1 VRSVV
6 VVVAC
11 GITGATVSVV
21 VVRVVVVTGGA
32 SLPQPARA
40 PMETIRAAPTAIA
53 RIEFTVPVILKPSM
67 IVYSCIQTMVSP
79 QKFPGTSFGERV
91 MMTSQRWPRRSRL
104 AAYRTTY
111 CILAFCCGLAGG
123 PATAV
128 AGISILSDVPTLAPV
143 VDKVVQ
149 GVVNIAVS
157 GSVEVQNPLMSDPF
171 FRQFFRLPNQPMRRQ
186 VQAAGSGVIVD
197 ADKGYVLT
205 NNHVVAGGE
214 GQAIQD
220 QVIEVTLKDKRH
232 FKAKLVGR
240 DPETDIAVLKIDAD
254 NLTAVEFA
262 DSDKIRVG
270 DYALAIGNPFGLG
283 QTVTSGIVSAL
294 GRTGLGIEGYE
305 DFIQTDASINP
316 GNSGGALV
324 DLRGQLMGINTA
336 ILGPS
341 GGNVGIGFAVPS
353 NIAKQIMTDLIKN
366 GDVKRGQIGIRTQD
380 LTPDIASSLGLDRS
394 DGALVAQVAANSA
407 AANAGLEAGDLI
419 VGIDNMPVHNV
430 ADLHK
435 KLDFAHIGDVLKLS
449 ILRDGKSDTVK
460 VQIETNRPSQRQSRQ
475 WN

>member
-1 VRSVV
+1 
-6 VVVAC
+6 
-11 GITGATVSVV
+11 
-21 VVRVVVVTGGA
+21 
-32 SLPQPARA
+32 
-40 PMETIRAAPTAIA
+40 
-53 RIEFTVPVILKPSM
+53 
-67 IVYSCIQTMVSP
+67 MVS
-79 QKFPGTSFGERV
+79 S
-91 MMTSQRWPRRSRL
+91 RRPFRRTKL
-104 AAYRTTY
+104 AAYRMAS
-111 CILAFCCGLAGG
+111 CLLVAGCGLGFA
-123 PATAV
+123 PMAAD
-128 AGISILSDVPTLAPV
+128 AGIPILNDVPTLAPV

-197 ADKGYVLT
+197 ADKGYILT
-205 NNHVVAGGE
+205 NNHVVTV
-214 GQAIQD
+214 GQD
-220 QVIEVTLKDKRH
+220 TDIEVTLKDKRH

-254 NLTAVEFA
+254 KLTAVEFA
-262 DSDKIRVG
+262 DSDRIRVG

-324 DLRGQLMGINTA
+324 DLRGQLIGINTA

-341 GGNVGIGFAVPS
+341 GGNVGIGFAVPA
-353 NIAKQIMTDLIKN
+353 NLAKQIMADLIQN

-380 LTPDIASSLGLDRS
+380 LTPDIASSLGIDRG
-394 DGALVAQVAANSA
+394 DGALIAQVAADSA
-407 AANAGLEAGDLI
+407 AANAGLQAGDLI
-419 VGIDNMPVHNV
+419 VAIDNVPVHNV

-435 KLDFAHIGDVLKLS
+435 RIDFAHVGDVLNLS
-449 ILRDGKSDTVK
+449 TLRDGKSNTVK
-460 VQIETNRPSQRQSRQ
+460 VTIETTRPSQRQSRQ

>member
-1 VRSVV
+1 
-6 VVVAC
+6 
-11 GITGATVSVV
+11 
-21 VVRVVVVTGGA
+21 
-32 SLPQPARA
+32 
-40 PMETIRAAPTAIA
+40 
-53 RIEFTVPVILKPSM
+53 
-67 IVYSCIQTMVSP
+67 
-79 QKFPGTSFGERV
+79 
-91 MMTSQRWPRRSRL
+91 MMTSRRWPRYPRL
-104 AAYRTTY
+104 AAYRTTC
-111 CILAFCCGLAGG
+111 CILAICCGLTGG
-123 PATAV
+123 PVTAL
-128 AGISILSDVPTLAPV
+128 AGIPILSDVPTLAPV

-157 GSVEVQNPLMSDPF
+157 GSIEYQNPLSADPL
-171 FRQFFRLPNQPMRRQ
+171 FRQLFPQLNQRFRQQ

-197 ADKGYVLT
+197 ADNGYVLT
-205 NNHVVAGGE
+205 NNHVVAGDQ
-214 GQAIQD
+214 GQAIHD
-220 QVIEVTLKDKRH
+220 QTIEVTLKDKRH

-353 NIAKQIMTDLIKN
+353 NIAKQIMHDLIKD

-380 LTPDIASSLGLDRS
+380 LTPDIASSLGLERG
-394 DGALVAQVAANSA
+394 DGALIAQVAANSA
-407 AANAGLEAGDLI
+407 AANAGLQAGDLI
-419 VGIDNMPVHNV
+419 VGIDGVPVHNV

-435 KLDFAHIGDVLKLS
+435 KLDFAHVGDVLKLS
-449 ILRDGKSDTVK
+449 ILRDGKPDTAK
-460 VQIETNRPSQRQSRQ
+460 VQIDTNRPSQRQSRQ